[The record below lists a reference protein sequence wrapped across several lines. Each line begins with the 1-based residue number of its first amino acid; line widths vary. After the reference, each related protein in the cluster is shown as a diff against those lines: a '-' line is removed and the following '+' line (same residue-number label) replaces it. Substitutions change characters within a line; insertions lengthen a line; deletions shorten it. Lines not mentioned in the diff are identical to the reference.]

1 MAEYRDLKLLGV
13 DIDGGVAVVTIDN
26 PPMNLLSADL
36 MRELN
41 GLHRLVEEDEAVKVI
56 IFVSADQDFFIA
68 HAEVG
73 DITALEEDL
82 SPPRGEIV
90 GLHRLMERWRKCSK
104 PTIAQI
110 EGRTRGGGSEFVM
123 SLDMR
128 YAAIGKAVLG
138 QPETAF
144 GIIAAGSGT
153 QRLAELCGRD
163 RALEIALG
171 CADFD
176 AELAERYGWI
186 TRALPADELSDFV
199 RQLARR
205 IASFPAAAV
214 AASKRSVLAGCIDPV
229 PGLITE
235 EYEYRQVRSRPFVAE
250 RMQRIQD
257 LGFGSREAELG
268 DFSEVYESLA
278 QSNESDQT

>member
-1 MAEYRDLKLLGV
+1 MADYGDLRLLGV
-13 DIDGGVAVVTIDN
+13 EVDGGVATVTIDN
-26 PPMNLLSADL
+26 PPMNLLSVDL

-41 GLHRLVEEDEAVKVI
+41 GLHRLVDQDDAVKVVV
-56 IFVSADQDFFIA
+56 FVSADRDFFIA
-68 HAEVG
+68 HAEAG
-73 DITALEEDL
+73 DIAALEEDL
-82 SPPRGEIV
+82 SPPRDEIV
-90 GLHRLMERWRKCSK
+90 GIHRLMERWRTCSK

-128 YAAIGKAVLG
+128 YAAIGSAVLA
-138 QPETAF
+138 QPETAV
-144 GIIAAGSGT
+144 GIIPAGSGT

-171 CADFD
+171 CGDYE
-176 AELAERYGWI
+176 AEVAERYGWI
-186 TRALPADELSDFV
+186 TRALPADQISDFV
-199 RQLARR
+199 RQLAQR

-214 AASKRSVLAGCIDPV
+214 AASKRSVLGGCIDPV

-250 RMQRIQD
+250 RMQRIQQ
-257 LGFGSREAELG
+257 LGFGRREAELG
-268 DFSEVYESLA
+268 DISEIYKALAES
-278 QSNESDQT
+278 

>member
-1 MAEYRDLKLLGV
+1 MTAYQDLELLRV
-13 DIDGGVAVVTIDN
+13 TLDRGVARVLIDN
-26 PPMNLLSADL
+26 PPMNLLSVDL

-41 GLHRLVEEDEAVKVI
+41 LLHRLIEADDEVR
-56 IFVSADQDFFIA
+56 FDSADPDFFIA

-73 DITALEEDL
+73 DISALEEDL
-82 SPPRGEIV
+82 SPPRDEIV
-90 GLHRLMERWRKCSK
+90 GLHRLMERWRTCSK
-104 PTIAQI
+104 PTIALIQ
-110 EGRTRGGGSEFVM
+110 GRTRGGGSEFVM

-128 YAAIGKAVLG
+128 FAAIGQAVFG
-138 QPETAF
+138 QPETAI

-186 TRALPADELSDFV
+186 TRAMPADEIHQFV
-199 RQLARR
+199 NALATR
-205 IASFPAAAV
+205 IASFPPEAV
-214 AASKRSVLAGCIDPV
+214 AATKRAVLAGTVDPV

-235 EYEYRQVRSRPFVAE
+235 EYEYRQVRSHPFVAE
-250 RMQRIQD
+250 RLARAVE
-257 LGFGSREAELG
+257 LGFGTRAAEQADMTDLYLDLG
-268 DFSEVYESLA
+268 T
-278 QSNESDQT
+278 NPDQ